1 MRQNIGERR
10 YTALP
15 GWSSNN
21 MQFLQNKQCL
31 SVSHTCAQ
39 QIVTSHTHTHT
50 GALFQTDSLWGSPC
64 RFFLLMTHLPDSIS
78 PPLRPGAT
86 LSLSDNLK
94 WCRADFSIFATDYP
108 AEQVVEGIHK
118 RGLCPEGHRLNCLGQ
133 ARKSLL
139 VFSLSGIYCRTSF
152 YTLWRRAESC
162 SPFNRA
168 AQCVTCNVTTFQ
180 IRI

>member
-1 MRQNIGERR
+1 MRGGTQHSQVGAATTCSFYR
-10 YTALP
+10 T
-15 GWSSNN
+15 SSAS
-21 MQFLQNKQCL
+21 LSLTHLHNKL
-31 SVSHTCAQ
+31 WH
-39 QIVTSHTHTHT
+39 HTHTHT
-50 GALFQTDSLWGSPC
+50 LVHSSSLWGSPC